1 MIAHTREG
9 CKCKGDGVH
18 GAPSDAQKE
27 PAANTSPFISM
38 SIRAIKKQRIEAAA
52 SSGEPIHIDNEHMD
66 HPKSSCKSFFLSETY
81 LLSGSN
87 YFRTRL
93 ETAVGDL
100 ETEMSTMGK
109 PRTITL
115 LHDYIEEVEVEAVEL
130 VLKSF
135 YNKGEPPLDTL
146 PSEID
151 VRVHLLLKALIVAD
165 RYQADDISSSIKSV
179 RRSKVS
185 EANGVE
191 AERSSN

>member
-1 MIAHTREG
+1 MG
-9 CKCKGDGVH
+9 G
-18 GAPSDAQKE
+18 
-27 PAANTSPFISM
+27 
-38 SIRAIKKQRIEAAA
+38 
-52 SSGEPIHIDNEHMD
+52 
-66 HPKSSCKSFFLSETY
+66 
-81 LLSGSN
+81 
-87 YFRTRL
+87 
-93 ETAVGDL
+93 L